1 MQARAWHQLLCFLK
15 AAGVCAAHIYIYIH
29 RCVYILYMYTLCIH
43 GPLPVSQAS
52 VEWFCCAYESILGY
66 SKLSSWV
73 VDVSAEDFVV
83 WLLLELCSVS
93 MPRPP

>member
-1 MQARAWHQLLCFLK
+1 MQARAWHQFLCFLK
-15 AAGVCAAHIYIYIH
+15 AAGVCAAHIYIHTYIDV
-29 RCVYILYMYTLCIH
+29 CIYYICIH